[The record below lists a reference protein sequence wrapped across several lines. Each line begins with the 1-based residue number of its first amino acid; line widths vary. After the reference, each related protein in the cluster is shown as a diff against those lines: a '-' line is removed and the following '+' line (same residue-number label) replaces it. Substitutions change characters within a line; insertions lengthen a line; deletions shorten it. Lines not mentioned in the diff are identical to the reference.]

1 MASFRDLLSA
11 AKGQITEIDTAAAE
25 AQILANPATVV
36 LDVREPD
43 EYDQGARPWAVH
55 IPRGHLEAQ
64 VEGKILDK
72 SSTVVVYVYQPSPSD
87 SPRSASRKPDP
98 AARPPGA

>member
-25 AQILANPATVV
+25 AQILANPTTVV

-43 EYDQGARPWAVH
+43 E
-55 IPRGHLEAQ
+55 
-64 VEGKILDK
+64 
-72 SSTVVVYVYQPSPSD
+72 
-87 SPRSASRKPDP
+87 
-98 AARPPGA
+98 